1 MEETIVSKEDVA
13 RKVSFKDGISL
24 FIAEEVLSLLEDEKF
39 IEDWESLYYSC
50 EWSNAFLSPSF
61 AKCFY
66 EVFEKEFTPL
76 LIAQFEKGR
85 LKALLPLNVE
95 AEAIMSQKT
104 FKVKGVGFH
113 YAEYQGWLAEKGLE
127 VSFIKDAL
135 KLLLKTFPTAEIH
148 LKYLPAKIPVDWV
161 KESEWSSKC
170 ALQKWGRPLM
180 RMNDP
185 ELPKFFKKRS
195 YKTKLNRLK
204 RSGKLE
210 FKEVTGR
217 QEFLD
222 MLPGLA
228 LQFDFRQ
235 GAMFNKK
242 HFQDNP
248 KKTELMTRLFD
259 AGLLHSTILTL
270 DGEIIASII
279 AVTGQ
284 NWIHL
289 GGINTHSPEHA
300 VHSPGFV
307 HFVLLSELLSKD
319 ENMVFDLTPGGDEYK
334 ERLATDRDVTYG
346 LIISNN
352 RKTILTRK
360 ARVEF
365 DEYVL
370 KQGKR
375 PVSVENDIRK
385 ELHIWKQRAKNLT
398 KGNLAR
404 LLDEP
409 KVSQKN
415 TLTVRKA
422 GATNSTAAKV
432 SKNNLEDLLLY
443 SSDGNHATRWEA
455 LIHFMKSMERGED
468 VYSVSD
474 GSELLACIWVAS
486 GKAIA
491 KNEVLSPIY
500 SAEDNLM
507 YHFYCKP
514 NYREQFGDFFKAV
527 VDQLHKEGSIKAL
540 FSKKYKFLIN
550 DLDCLTAN

>member
-13 RKVSFKDGISL
+13 RKVSMKEGTSL
-24 FIAEEVLSLLEDEKF
+24 FIADEVYALLGDDKFLEDW
-39 IEDWESLYYSC
+39 DSLYYSC
-50 EWSNAFLSPSF
+50 EWSNAFFSPSF

-66 EVFEKEFTPL
+66 EVFEQEYTPII
-76 LIAQFEKGR
+76 IAQFENGN

-95 AEAIMSQKT
+95 ANAVLEQKT
-104 FKVKGVGFH
+104 FKVKGVGYH
-113 YAEYQGWLAEKGLE
+113 YAEYQGWLAERGLE
-127 VSFIKDAL
+127 VSFIKEAL
-135 KLLLKTFPTAEIH
+135 ALLLKTFPTAEIH

-161 KESEWSSKC
+161 SEPAWSAKC
-170 ALQKWGRPLM
+170 ALQEWGRPLM
-180 RMNDP
+180 RMSDP

-210 FKEVTGR
+210 FKEVTDR
-217 QEFLD
+217 NEYAD
-222 MLPGLA
+222 MLPALA

-248 KKTELMTRLFD
+248 KKTDLMMRLFD

-307 HFVLLSELLSKD
+307 HFVLLSEMLSKD

-346 LIISNN
+346 LIISNS
-352 RKTILTRK
+352 KKAILKGK

-365 DEYVL
+365 DEL
-370 KQGKR
+370 MLRQGRR
-375 PVSVENDIRK
+375 PVSVENDVRK
-385 ELHIWKQRAKNLT
+385 ELHIWKHRAKNLT
-398 KGNLAR
+398 KRGLPKLYDN
-404 LLDEP
+404 P
-409 KVSQKN
+409 KVRLENVYEINKKEDCEQLSFKVKKN
-415 TLTVRKA
+415 H
-422 GATNSTAAKV
+422 
-432 SKNNLEDLLLY
+432 LEDLLLY
-443 SSDGNHATRWEA
+443 WSEGNQATRWEA
-455 LIHFMKSMERGED
+455 LTHFMKSMERGED
-468 VYSVSD
+468 VYCVSRNT
-474 GSELLACIWVAS
+474 ELMACIWVAN
-486 GKAIA
+486 GKAIV
-491 KNEVLSPIY
+491 KSEELSTVF
-500 SAEDNLM
+500 SEEDHVM

-514 NYREQFGDFFKAV
+514 QFKKEFSGFFKAIV
-527 VDQLHKEGSIKAL
+527 QQMPVKGHIKAL
-540 FSKKYKFLIN
+540 LSKDYKFLIEN
-550 DLDCLTAN
+550 LNCFKAG